1 MVNQKLVRPRG
12 PLGNEGYKV
21 HAYQRAGAG
30 QISSNGIPGP
40 ARFNDFSAALTDQS
54 VKVRTIGKSRTITAD
69 LATSPYPS
77 TSPAAVGGAA
87 AEATL
92 PATQATL
99 PGPISPGIIVGGNP
113 LVANM
118 SSMSDSDLSSST
130 LLFGAR
136 PILHAPADQHYIID
150 TRFNSFGKVVYTE
163 IGTVDG
169 RGAGVL
175 ANTDPNN
182 RQIIRLDAN
191 QAFGTEI
198 QPTVTLAYERS
209 LGVRGGGPSADL
221 KIKVIL
227 EGEIASNGE
236 PALVVVTENG
246 HQILIPE
253 SQKESYDAALELF
266 YTQFY
271 QRYDLGSN
279 EPLSSEVSYL
289 FKVDANSVYSYA
301 NGDGDG
307 PYVGW
312 NQDHGTATPSKTHL
326 DPIAGSL
333 TRTDPATGKEIT
345 SKVENIAYALLLYE
359 GQYYQMLAIQTVD
372 GHVTMTGF
380 YSQLAG
386 KVLESWFPP
395 SEAAAA

>member
-1 MVNQKLVRPRG
+1 MPTSG
-12 PLGNEGYKV
+12 P
-21 HAYQRAGAG
+21 GAG
-30 QISSNGIPGP
+30 QIPSNRAAG
-40 ARFNDFSAALTDQS
+40 FNDFSAALTDQS
-54 VKVRTIGKSRTITAD
+54 VKVRTIGKSRTITGDKPQTITAD
-69 LATSPYPS
+69 LATSPYLS

-99 PGPISPGIIVGGNP
+99 PGPIFPQSSIVGGNP
-113 LVANM
+113 LVASM
-118 SSMSDSDLSSST
+118 SSMSEPDRSSNT

-136 PILHAPADQHYIID
+136 RIVNASAEKHYIFE
-150 TRFNSFGKVVYTE
+150 TGFNSYGKVVETE
-163 IGTVDG
+163 IGSPDG
-169 RGAGVL
+169 RSAGVI

-191 QAFGTEI
+191 QAFGTGI
-198 QPTVTLAYERS
+198 QPTITLAYEAS

-227 EGEIASNGE
+227 EGEIASTGE
-236 PALVVVTENG
+236 PALVVVTGNG

-253 SQKESYDAALELF
+253 TQKESYDAALELF
-266 YTQFY
+266 ITQFH

-279 EPLSSEVSYL
+279 EPLSSEVPYL

-312 NQDHGTATPSKTHL
+312 NQDHGTATPSKTHF
-326 DPIAGSL
+326 DPIAGTL
-333 TRTDPATGKEIT
+333 TRTDATTGGEIT
-345 SKVENIAYALLLYE
+345 SKVENIAYALLLDE
-359 GQYYQMLAIQTVD
+359 GQYYQMLAIQTAD